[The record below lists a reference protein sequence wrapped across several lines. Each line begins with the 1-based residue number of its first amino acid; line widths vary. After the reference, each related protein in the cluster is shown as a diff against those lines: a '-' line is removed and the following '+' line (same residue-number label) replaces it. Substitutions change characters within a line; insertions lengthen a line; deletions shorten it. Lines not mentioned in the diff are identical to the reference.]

1 MRSEPAPDR
10 GGRRRPMRRGRPERA
25 QSTRD
30 ALEDRLGEGGD
41 AIETIVNNP
50 DTLLRCRPES
60 EWLMTGG

>member
-1 MRSEPAPDR
+1 
-10 GGRRRPMRRGRPERA
+10 MRRGRSKRA
-25 QSTRD
+25 QSMRD